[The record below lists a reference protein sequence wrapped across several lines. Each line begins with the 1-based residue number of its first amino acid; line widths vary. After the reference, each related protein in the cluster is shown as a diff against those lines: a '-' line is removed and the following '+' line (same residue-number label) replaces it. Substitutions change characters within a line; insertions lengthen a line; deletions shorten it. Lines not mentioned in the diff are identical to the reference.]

1 MTKKLHAGMI
11 ISAGRFSRSDVADGT
26 GYVAIE
32 KKYNHIKSIL
42 TLIISLMTLTGWAQQ
57 SANRELI
64 VHNDPAK
71 YRELSA
77 VHAGAGK
84 MGFTQLVGRND
95 LSTNFLYLHS
105 GVIQAKSGIGHHFHH
120 SIEEMYVLLEGEA
133 EFTVN
138 GRTSTLKAP
147 VAVPCKLGDAHA
159 IYNSSDESVR
169 WLNYAV
175 SEKKGRGDAFDL
187 DDTREGAE
195 IDEIPVFVT
204 YQFAEDKLRD
214 ENHPYSGNGALARRA
229 FGPEVFRT
237 SWNHV
242 DHLVIPAGK
251 SVGPRQLIGVEEVYY
266 VMKGKGDLSIEGVT
280 KPLAADDAFTGLLGE
295 TITLTNTGSDNLEL
309 LVIGV
314 SVSSD
319 KNASFQNAPAEPKA
333 MALQM
338 DFVVLPEN
346 AEAFEKMYHS
356 IYVPAMTVQQGYLS
370 SKLLRLFPEEQ
381 AKGIEAEPTNF
392 NYQIQISF
400 DTEENRRKWVASPQH
415 QIAWPAAS
423 ELAEEFKWRGYDV
436 MGDDDQR

>member
-1 MTKKLHAGMI
+1 M
-11 ISAGRFSRSDVADGT
+11 
-26 GYVAIE
+26 
-32 KKYNHIKSIL
+32 KSIL
-42 TLIISLMTLTGWAQQ
+42 TLAISLATMASWAQQ
-57 SANRELI
+57 SESKERI
-64 VHNDPAK
+64 IHNDPAK

-105 GVIQAKSGIGHHFHH
+105 GVIQPKSGIGHHFHH
-120 SIEEMYVLLEGEA
+120 SIEEMYILLDGEA

-138 GRTSTLKAP
+138 GRTSTLKGP

-159 IYNSSDESVR
+159 IYNSSDKPLK

-175 SEKKGRGDAFDL
+175 SERKAQGDAFDL
-187 DDTREGAE
+187 GDTREGAE
-195 IDEIPVFVT
+195 IDKVPVFVSYEFT
-204 YQFAEDKLRD
+204 KDKLRAD
-214 ENHPYSGNGALARRA
+214 NHPYLGNGVLARRA

-237 SWNHV
+237 SWNSV

-251 SVGPRQLIGVEEVYY
+251 SVGPRQLEGIEEVYY
-266 VMKGKGDLSIEGVT
+266 VLKGEGKLSIDGVT
-280 KPLAADDAFTGLLGE
+280 NEIAADDAFTGLLGE
-295 TITLTNTGSDNLEL
+295 SISLENTGADDLEL

-314 SVSSD
+314 SVSAD
-319 KNASFQNAPAEPKA
+319 KSANYSGGSPEPIA

-338 DFVVLPEN
+338 DFVVSLEN
-346 AEAFEKMYHS
+346 AAAFEKMYHS
-356 IYVPAMTVQQGYLS
+356 IYVPAMLVQDGYLS

-381 AKGIEAEPTNF
+381 AKGIEAEPTAF

-400 DTEENRRKWVASPQH
+400 DTEENRMKWVASPQH

-423 ELAEEFKWRGYDV
+423 QLAESYKWRGYDV
-436 MGDDDQR
+436 MGEDDQR

>member
-1 MTKKLHAGMI
+1 M
-11 ISAGRFSRSDVADGT
+11 
-26 GYVAIE
+26 
-32 KKYNHIKSIL
+32 KSIL
-42 TLIISLMTLTGWAQQ
+42 TLVFSLLALATWAQQ
-57 SANRELI
+57 PDDGERI
-64 VHNDPAK
+64 IHNDPAK

-105 GVIQAKSGIGHHFHH
+105 GEIQAKSGIGHHFHH
-120 SIEEMYVLLEGEA
+120 SIEEMYILLEGEA

-138 GRTSTLKAP
+138 GRTSTLKGP

-159 IYNSSDESVR
+159 IYNAGDKPIR

-175 SEKKGRGDAFDL
+175 SEKKGQGDAFDL
-187 DDTREGAE
+187 GDTREGAD
-195 IDEIPVFVT
+195 IDEIPVFVS
-204 YQFAEDKLRD
+204 YQFSLDKLRD
-214 ENHPYSGNGALARRA
+214 QNHPYSGNGALARRA
-229 FGPEVFRT
+229 FGPEVFKT
-237 SWNHV
+237 SWNNV

-266 VMKGKGDLSIEGVT
+266 VMKGKGSLSVEGVT
-280 KPLAADDAFTGLLGE
+280 KPLVADDAFTGLLGE

-319 KNASFQNAPAEPKA
+319 KNSNSQKALSEPKA

-381 AKGIEAEPTNF
+381 AKGIEAEPTTF

-400 DTEENRRKWVASPQH
+400 DTEENRMKWVASPQH

-423 ELAEEFKWRGYDV
+423 SLAEEFKWRGYDV